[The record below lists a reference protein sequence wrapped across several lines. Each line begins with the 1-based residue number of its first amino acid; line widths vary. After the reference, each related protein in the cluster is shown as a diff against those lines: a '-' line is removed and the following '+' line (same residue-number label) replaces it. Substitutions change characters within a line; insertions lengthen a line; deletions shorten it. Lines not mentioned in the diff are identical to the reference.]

1 MLTPMDEQCFTVFVI
16 DGEISDF
23 LDPRTSV
30 IRFTDQT
37 RSEALDI
44 AQRALSEGY
53 VVAAFLQCEDSSEET
68 ENSNEEGAECG
79 AG

>member
-1 MLTPMDEQCFTVFVI
+1 MDEQHYVIFVI

-44 AQRALSEGY
+44 ARRALSEGY
-53 VVAAFLQCEDSSEET
+53 VVAAFLQADDYSEE
-68 ENSNEEGAECG
+68 EQ
-79 AG
+79 